1 MRPLRAGLYLKEQQ
15 PMTTP
20 NRKARQD
27 MVADYVQRM
36 GGTNIVAGLVNVVPS
51 AVSNWVTRGSF
62 PAYTYTKLLN
72 QLKSPPPA
80 YLFGMEEVKR
90 RRKRP

>member
-1 MRPLRAGLYLKEQQ
+1 M
-15 PMTTP
+15 TP

-27 MVADYVQRM
+27 MVTDYVKQL
-36 GGTNIVAGLVNVVPS
+36 GGTSTVASLVGVVPA
-51 AVSNWVTRGSF
+51 AVSNWITRGAF

-80 YLFGMEEVKR
+80 YLFGMEEIKR